1 MSDVTFGPFTFDQ
14 TTGVLSRSGKA
25 VAIGTRG
32 AALLRALIDSD
43 GVPVTKDVLLQ
54 AAWPGIIVEESNL
67 SVQIAV
73 LRKALGERDEGG
85 DWITTVPRIGYRL
98 ARPSATTHA
107 RAAASGRGP
116 AVAVLPFAN
125 LSGDPGQDYF
135 ADGIVDDIITALS
148 RFRSFAVVARNSSFT
163 YKGRA
168 VDVRDVGRDLDADY
182 VLEGSVRK
190 AGGRLRVNAQLVS
203 GVSGEHLWAHNFDGS
218 VEDIFDV
225 QDRITAGVAALVAPS
240 IEKAEIEQARRERPG
255 RLAVYDLYL
264 QALAKFDA
272 LSPQDNAAG
281 LELLDRA
288 IVLDADYAPA
298 LALAAHSREH
308 RITMGWPA
316 YRENDREEALD
327 LARRAL
333 DRAGDDGAII
343 ARCGM
348 VILLVGRDFNRGVSL
363 LERAVA
369 INPNHEVVVMNAGI
383 AHMIGGSLEKA
394 TEYCHRAIDMSLN
407 QSVAMTGLALISL
420 YRGRNEEALEWAT
433 GSLAIN
439 PNLNA
444 TYWALIAANAFLER
458 PAEAARWLAAL
469 RALNPAVTLSSIS
482 QGLRTK
488 DPRRAEIVNEGL
500 RLAGM
505 PER

>member
-1 MSDVTFGPFTFDQ
+1 
-14 TTGVLSRSGKA
+14 
-25 VAIGTRG
+25 
-32 AALLRALIDSD
+32 
-43 GVPVTKDVLLQ
+43 
-54 AAWPGIIVEESNL
+54 
-67 SVQIAV
+67 
-73 LRKALGERDEGG
+73 
-85 DWITTVPRIGYRL
+85 
-98 ARPSATTHA
+98 
-107 RAAASGRGP
+107 
-116 AVAVLPFAN
+116 
-125 LSGDPGQDYF
+125 
-135 ADGIVDDIITALS
+135 
-148 RFRSFAVVARNSSFT
+148 
-163 YKGRA
+163 
-168 VDVRDVGRDLDADY
+168 
-182 VLEGSVRK
+182 
-190 AGGRLRVNAQLVS
+190 
-203 GVSGEHLWAHNFDGS
+203 
-218 VEDIFDV
+218 
-225 QDRITAGVAALVAPS
+225 
-240 IEKAEIEQARRERPG
+240 
-255 RLAVYDLYL
+255 
-264 QALAKFDA
+264 
-272 LSPQDNAAG
+272 
-281 LELLDRA
+281 
-288 IVLDADYAPA
+288 
-298 LALAAHSREH
+298 
-308 RITMGWPA
+308 MGWPA